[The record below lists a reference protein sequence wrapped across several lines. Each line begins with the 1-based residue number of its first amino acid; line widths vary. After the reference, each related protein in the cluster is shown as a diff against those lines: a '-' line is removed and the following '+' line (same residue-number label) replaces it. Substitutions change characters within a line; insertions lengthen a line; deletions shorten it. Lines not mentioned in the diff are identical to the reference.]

1 MMNTIKKEFIQ
12 YCFLQSNNL
21 NINQVFLSTS
31 LDKDISLEF
40 ARLAI
45 DKLGLRGVIF
55 RMKIDPKKV
64 NLSNPYA
71 SLIFRVVH
79 IRQMKDENRIWQ
91 VYLKLATNQDDI
103 QLEQLTKHLREDLQC
118 SLNPWESLAKLIL
131 NIE

>member
-40 ARLAI
+40 ARHAI

-64 NLSNPYA
+64 NLSNPCA
-71 SLIFRVVH
+71 SLI
-79 IRQMKDENRIWQ
+79 
-91 VYLKLATNQDDI
+91 YLKLTTNQDDI
-103 QLEQLTKHLREDLQC
+103 QLEQLTKYLREDLQC
-118 SLNPWESLAKLIL
+118 SSNPWESLAKLIL